1 MTTTLIEVKPAN
13 RVRGG
18 GATLPP
24 KPPRMPRRPPPSART
39 VVPLSPRRRIVRTLL
54 IMLAAVLLGL
64 GANLLLLSHVQHLVS
79 QQQLENEFA
88 EQLAA
93 GTAPVSE
100 GDFEDVLLADGD
112 PVAVIDIP
120 TLGVHEV
127 VVEGT
132 SSTTL
137 KLGPGH
143 RRDTV
148 LPGQVGTSVLMARA
162 AAYGGPFSRIQELAP
177 GQRFTVVTGQGK
189 QAFVVIGVR
198 YAGDPAPP
206 EPLEGE
212 ARLVLQTARGIAYMP
227 QGVVYVDATLA
238 GAAEEPGARLS
249 RFASLPVED
258 QAMASDTSTAWALIF
273 ALQFLV
279 VVELAAVW
287 AYNRIG
293 ARKTWV
299 VFVPLTVLAG
309 LYVANQV
316 AILLPNLL

>member
-1 MTTTLIEVKPAN
+1 MV
-13 RVRGG
+13 
-18 GATLPP
+18 
-24 KPPRMPRRPPPSART
+24 
-39 VVPLSPRRRIVRTLL
+39 
-54 IMLAAVLLGL
+54 AAVFLGL
-64 GANLLLLSHVQHLVS
+64 GANILVLSHVQHLVS

-88 EQLAA
+88 EELAA

-112 PVAVIDIP
+112 PVAVIEIP
-120 TLGVHEV
+120 VLGVREV

-132 SSTTL
+132 SSTVL
-137 KLGPGH
+137 KSGAGH

-162 AAYGGPFSRIQELAP
+162 AAYGGPFGRIQELAP
-177 GQRFTVVTGQGK
+177 GQRFTVITGQGR

-198 YAGDPAPP
+198 YAGDSEPTP
-206 EPLEGE
+206 PLEGE
-212 ARLVLQTARGIAYMP
+212 SRLILQTARGVAFMP
-227 QGVVYVDATLA
+227 TGVAYVDAKLA
-238 GAAEEPGARLS
+238 GKAENPGVRLS

-258 QAMASDTSTAWALIF
+258 RAMASDTSTAWALIF

-279 VVELAAVW
+279 VVELGAIW
-287 AYNRIG
+287 AFKHIG
-293 ARKTWV
+293 ARKTWI